1 MRFSIWSIGSPS
13 FPRSVM
19 RSESRGCSPWPTGH
33 HGRGGSCRTAPRAVS
48 PRGPGAGVVV
58 LGVVLGLT
66 GFVDLI
72 VAVSVGIVA
81 ASLLF
86 VKRMS
91 DLQLENVR
99 TGADGLPYTRKEQE
113 ILDRHADEIMIY
125 HISGPMNFGA
135 AKGLTRQI
143 AVNTDFKVLVLDLS
157 DVTFIDTSASMA
169 IEDVMVT
176 ATGLGL
182 EVILIG
188 IKGQVKTTLERLGIT
203 RVIPA
208 GHAIDTRLDA
218 LRLTAKLPEARKTP
232 PA

>member
-1 MRFSIWSIGSPS
+1 MGIDIADWGYLKRV
-13 FPRSVM
+13 R
-19 RSESRGCSPWPTGH
+19 R
-33 HGRGGSCRTAPRAVS
+33 APRA
-48 PRGPGAGVVV
+48 GV
-58 LGVVLGLT
+58 LIMLVVLGLT
-66 GFVDLI
+66 VFVDLI
-72 VAVSVGIVA
+72 VAVAVGIVA

-99 TGADGLPYTRKEQE
+99 TGADGLPYVADEQA

-176 ATGLGL
+176 ATEMGL

-188 IKGQVKTTLERLGIT
+188 IKARVKKTLDDLGVT
-203 RVIPA
+203 RVIPD
-208 GHAIDTRLDA
+208 GHSFDDRLQALQFAARFLETRPDPSA
-218 LRLTAKLPEARKTP
+218 
-232 PA
+232 